1 MGHTPS
7 GFRITNGEAVID
19 EQAAE
24 QIKTLFQSYL
34 TGDSLATAAKKAE
47 IIAFHAGI
55 SRMLQ
60 NKRYLGDEYYPALI
74 DPDTFTAAEA
84 ERIRRAEKLGRVRE
98 PKVKKDVVYPTSFRI
113 NEGTERFDDPFQ
125 QAEYA
130 YSLIE
135 TEVNVDGGQ

>member
-1 MGHTPS
+1 MGHTPY
-7 GFRITNGEAVID
+7 GYRIINGKAVIN

-24 QIKTLFQSYL
+24 QIKVLFQSYL
-34 TGDSLATAAKKAE
+34 TGDSLATAANKAD
-47 IIAFHAGI
+47 IKAFHAGI

-60 NKRYLGDEYYPALI
+60 NKRYLGDEYYPGLI
-74 DPDTFTAAEA
+74 DSDTFTAAEA

-98 PKVKKDVVYPTSFRI
+98 PKVKKEVIYPTAFRI
-113 NEGTERFDDPFQ
+113 SEDTEQFEDPFQ

-135 TEVNVDGGQ
+135 TEVKVDGGQ